1 VPDKSAGELS
11 IAAGWLQGVEHRL
24 SANADQRPAGEQPSL
39 LVIHNISLPP
49 GRFGG
54 GEIADFF
61 TNCLDCDADP
71 YFREIAELRV
81 SAHLL
86 IDRAGGITQ
95 FVSFLDRAWHAG
107 VSSFEGRAR
116 CNDFS
121 IGVELEGTDTL
132 PFDDVQYRVLAR
144 VTAALMRAYP
154 AIVPERICGHSDI
167 APGRKTDPGEAFDW
181 ARYRALLSCEGF
193 GALRGGR

>member
-1 VPDKSAGELS
+1 MPDEVAGELP
-11 IAAGWLQGVEHRL
+11 IVAGWLQGVEHRP
-24 SANADQRPAGEQPSL
+24 SANADLRPVGEQPSL

-61 TNCLDCDADP
+61 TNRLDWDAHP
-71 YFREIAELRV
+71 FFREIEGLRV

-107 VSSFEGRAR
+107 ASSFEGRER

-121 IGVELEGTDTL
+121 IGIELEGTDTL
-132 PFDDVQYRVLAR
+132 PFSDVQYRVLAR
-144 VTAALMRAYP
+144 VTTVLMRAYP
-154 AIVPERICGHSDI
+154 AIVPQRICGHSDI
-167 APGRKTDPGEAFDW
+167 APGRKSDPGEAFDW
-181 ARYRALLSCEGF
+181 ARYRALLS
-193 GALRGGR
+193 